1 MTKFLNISID
11 TTLGGDSPADDV
23 VSSQKAIKT
32 YIDNQG
38 GGGTTYTAGTGIDIT
53 SNVISVADP
62 VVINA
67 AAGSTNGVAIK
78 GSGTVQSTQI
88 GALGSASSMSTS
100 VGFSSIASGS
110 QSISIGHGSQATAAH
125 SYSLGEQAKSTA
137 KGAFQ
142 FGYGT
147 NNEAGTVQFGLN
159 TGDDNSDT
167 VNYKL
172 LGSDGII
179 PSARLA
185 DKTSSTQGQ
194 VLTLDSNLNAVW
206 AAAGGGGDIDCGT
219 MS

>member
-1 MTKFLNISID
+1 M
-11 TTLGGDSPADDV
+11 
-23 VSSQKAIKT
+23 
-32 YIDNQG
+32 
-38 GGGTTYTAGTGIDIT
+38 
-53 SNVISVADP
+53 
-62 VVINA
+62 VINA

-100 VGFSSIASGS
+100 VGISSIASGS